1 MYTLSKIDKELIKS
15 TEQNLDKYFV
25 AAACLVNEQGLAQH
39 VGLIIHSE
47 EGYFLFHY
55 TGQEVLFEDGKIEEW
70 YFHKSIGF
78 ILPEFCGIFLGHCKK
93 IAQNAKPE
101 YGCFYNGS
109 FYNSNGE
116 YYSQNQIP
124 EFMTCVGFCIN
135 VIKGFI
141 EADEYF
147 EYTDWTNQKAS
158 QQYISEMIAQIQK
171 IAPYITEEMISDNIR
186 RIKPSEFVGS
196 AFLKNIPIRKNDI
209 DLIIDD
215 LEKVIHGKKIV
226 A

>member
-1 MYTLSKIDKELIKS
+1 LYNLSRIDKELIKS

-25 AAACLVNEQGLAQH
+25 AAACFINEEGIAQH

-55 TGQEVLFEDGKIEEW
+55 TGEKVLFEDRKIEEW
-70 YFHKSIGF
+70 YFHKSIEF
-78 ILPEFCGIFLGHCKK
+78 ILPEFCGIFLGYCMK

-101 YGCFYNGS
+101 YGFFYDGS
-109 FYNSNGE
+109 FYDINGN
-116 YYSQNQIP
+116 YYSKNQIP

-147 EYTDWTNQKAS
+147 EYKDWTNQKAS
-158 QQYISEMIAQIQK
+158 QQYINEMIAQIRK
-171 IAPYITEEMISDNIR
+171 IAPHVTEEMISDNIR

-196 AFLKNIPIRKNDI
+196 AFLKNIPIRKSDI

-215 LEKVIHGKKIV
+215 LEKVIYRKKMV